1 MAVTILHTADWQLGK
16 PFGSIE
22 GDIAALLREE
32 RFNAVARLA
41 DLACERQADAVL
53 VAGDVF
59 DSSTVPDQVLRRA
72 LEVMRAYS
80 GPWVLLPGNHDPALA
95 ESSWTRLQRL
105 GLPEN
110 IRSAVV
116 REPLLLA
123 NGRLA
128 VLPSPL
134 TRRHEPDDVTEWM
147 DNCETPA
154 GAARIGLAHGSVAGR
169 VPEGEAHNQI
179 SDVRVAQARLDY
191 LALGDWHGTRE
202 IGPAIWYSGT
212 PEPDRFRNNGAGNA
226 LIVTIDAPGALPR
239 VERVRVGRYDWR
251 ESTVTC
257 SMGGDHDPAAAIEAA
272 LCAIAREAPERT
284 LLHLILQG
292 TATLAGRKRIED
304 CLSAWRAR
312 LRYLELDLDNL
323 IDDPSA
329 DDLDTI
335 DRGGFVRTAV
345 DRLLAK
351 AGDSANPQREIA
363 RTALRLLYFEHTAA
377 RG

>member
-22 GDIAALLREE
+22 GDVAALLREE

-59 DSSTVPDQVLRRA
+59 DSSTVPDQVLRRT

-95 ESSWTRLQRL
+95 ESPWTRLHRL
-105 GLPEN
+105 GAPEN
-110 IRSAVV
+110 IRPAVV
-116 REPLLLA
+116 RKPLLLA
-123 NGRLA
+123 DGKLA

-147 DNCETPA
+147 DDSETPA

-169 VPEGEAHNQI
+169 APEGEAHNQI

-212 PEPDRFRNNGAGNA
+212 PEPDRFRNNDAGNA
-226 LIVTIDAPGALPR
+226 LIVTIDTPGALPR
-239 VERVRVGRYDWR
+239 VERVRVGRYQWR

-257 SMGGDHDPAAAIEAA
+257 GMGGDHDPAAAIEAA
-272 LCAIAREAPERT
+272 IGAIASEAPERT

-345 DRLLAK
+345 ERLLAK
-351 AGDSANPQREIA
+351 AGNSANPQREIA

>member
-22 GDIAALLREE
+22 GDVAALLREE

-41 DLACERQADAVL
+41 DLARERQVDAVL

-95 ESSWTRLQRL
+95 ESPWTRLQQL

-110 IRSAVV
+110 IRPAVV
-116 REPLLLA
+116 RKPLLLA
-123 NGRLA
+123 GGKLA

-134 TRRHEPDDVTEWM
+134 MRRHEPDDVTEWM
-147 DNCETPA
+147 DDCETPA
-154 GAARIGLAHGSVAGR
+154 GVTRIGLAHGSVAGR
-169 VPEGEAHNQI
+169 APEGEAHNQI
-179 SDVRVAQARLDY
+179 SDVRVVRARLDY
-191 LALGDWHGTRE
+191 LALGDWHGTQE

-212 PEPDRFRNNGAGNA
+212 PEPDRFHSNDAGNA

-239 VERVRVGRYDWR
+239 VERVRVGYYHWR

-257 SMGGDHDPAAAIEAA
+257 GMGGDHDPAAAIEAA
-272 LCAIAREAPERT
+272 IGAIASEARERT
-284 LLHLILQG
+284 LLRLIVQG
-292 TATLAGRKRIED
+292 TATLAGRKHIED

-312 LRYLELDLDNL
+312 LRYLEVDFDNL
-323 IDDPSA
+323 IDEPNA

-335 DRGGFVRTAV
+335 DRSGFVRTAV
-345 DRLLAK
+345 ERLLAI
-351 AGDSANPQREIA
+351 ANDSANPQREIA
-363 RTALRLLYFEHTAA
+363 RTALRLLYLEHTAA